1 MEEDHVISNE
11 AISDVLGN
19 RELGTARHQ
28 NLMHLAAS
36 TLAGHWHVN
45 TLPWDTV
52 PLFPFPENISGR
64 RRKSFIEFGKHAVKV
79 QLAAEHVA
87 TTAARALLLQ
97 AEKENLDYSV
107 RRAVAA
113 VLNDEASHVAVMT
126 EMDARAEAE
135 YPDVPLD
142 FSPSPLFAPFMDAIP
157 TLHPGLTA
165 LFMGAYEA
173 MIAIRGYAEQASYG
187 RPSILGQMAGHA
199 AEDDGRHAKVMRLT
213 AQEWLGR
220 FRAGAAQGPAR
231 FEETRRVILDPIR
244 HFWGLLLQ
252 HELYLLHYE
261 PRSKGEWYK
270 RAKGDLAL
278 TDRIL
283 QLLEFSQEELAYADL
298 HGLTEKAYEK
308 IETNPMP
315 VTSR

>member
-1 MEEDHVISNE
+1 MITNDQRSN
-11 AISDVLGN
+11 VLGS
-19 RELGTARHQ
+19 RDLGTARHQ
-28 NLMHLAAS
+28 NLTHLAIS

-45 TLPWDTV
+45 TLPWDTL
-52 PLFPFPENISGR
+52 PLFPFPEKVTGR
-64 RRKSFIEFGKHAVKV
+64 RRKSFIEFGKQAVKV

-142 FSPSPLFAPFMDAIP
+142 FSPSPLFAPFIDAIP
-157 TLHPGLTA
+157 SLHPGLTA

-173 MIAIRGYAEQASYG
+173 MIAIRGYAEQASYP
-187 RPSILGQMAGHA
+187 RRSILGEMAGHA

-213 AQEWLGR
+213 GHEWLDR
-220 FRAGAAQGPAR
+220 FRAGVAKGSAR
-231 FEETRRVILDPIR
+231 FEQTRQVILDPIR
-244 HFWGLLLQ
+244 HFWQLLLQ
-252 HELYLLHYE
+252 HEFYLLHYD
-261 PRSKGEWYK
+261 PRNRDEWYK
-270 RAKGDLAL
+270 RVKGDLAL
-278 TDRIL
+278 AERIL
-283 QLLEFSQEELAYADL
+283 QLLEFSEEELAYADL
-298 HGLTEKAYEK
+298 RGLTEQAYQNM
-308 IETNPMP
+308 ETNSMVPQ
-315 VTSR
+315 

>member
-1 MEEDHVISNE
+1 MITNE
-11 AISDVLGN
+11 AISEVLGSS
-19 RELGTARHQ
+19 ELGTARHN
-28 NLMHLAAS
+28 NLSHLADS

-52 PLFPFPENISGR
+52 PLFPFPKKLTGS
-64 RRKSFIEFGKHAVKV
+64 RRKSFVEFGKHAVKV

-87 TTAARALLLQ
+87 TAAARALLVQ

-126 EMDARAEAE
+126 EMDARAEAQ

-142 FSPSPLFAPFMDAIP
+142 FSPSPLFAPFIDAIP
-157 TLHPGLTA
+157 TLHPGLVA

-213 AQEWLGR
+213 AHEWLDR
-220 FRAGAAQGPAR
+220 FRAGAAKGSAR
-231 FEETRRVILDPIR
+231 FEQTRQVILAPIR
-244 HFWGLLLQ
+244 HFWQLLLQ
-252 HELYLLHYE
+252 HEDYLLHYD
-261 PRSKGEWYK
+261 PRSRDEWYK
-270 RAKGDLAL
+270 RAQGDLAIVE
-278 TDRIL
+278 RIL
-283 QLLEFSQEELAYADL
+283 HLLEFSPEELGYADL
-298 HGLTEKAYEK
+298 RGLTDKAYEK
-308 IETNPMP
+308 MEMTPM
-315 VTSR
+315 VSQ